1 MSASLEPEIVSRLEQ
16 RYGEGCVVSVS
27 SDHPVGPPT
36 GLRLSDGTMCR
47 IRRLRPLGDWIARA
61 TSDERMR
68 AYQIAS
74 SGVLRSLPA
83 GVSTAVVDAIVFP
96 NGAAVIERVLPDDM
110 APSLEPLL
118 VGLARLHS
126 AFVGF
131 PARLTAGLG
140 LSPLA
145 AWLTLYAPATLQRH
159 PDAPAEIAEG
169 WDALRAGMPSMWA
182 SLEPTFGS
190 PTVMVEALRTCP
202 ATILH
207 GNAIPGNV
215 AATGDGVVLG
225 DWSQAVRGPGAL
237 DLGVVLVGHAE
248 AVAGHLSEAV
258 EVYRAER
265 GRVGRLPSSGEVWER
280 ELRLGLIA
288 GLIRYGWRLGDDMT
302 TEAFERYLD

>member
-1 MSASLEPEIVSRLEQ
+1 MSASLEPEIVARLEQ

-27 SDHPVGPPT
+27 SDHPVEPPT
-36 GLRLSDGTMCR
+36 GLTLSDGTVCR
-47 IRRLRPLGDWIARA
+47 IRRLRPSGDWIARA

-83 GVSTAVVDAIVFP
+83 GVGTAVVDAVALP
-96 NGAAVIERVLPDDM
+96 VGAAVIEQVLPDTPP
-110 APSLEPLL
+110 ALEPLL

-131 PARLTAGLG
+131 PVRLTAELG

-145 AWLTLYAPATLQRH
+145 AWLTLYTPATLQRH
-159 PDAPAEIAEG
+159 PGAPAEIAEG
-169 WDALRAGMPSMWA
+169 WDALQARMPSMWA
-182 SLEPTFGS
+182 RLEPTFGS
-190 PTVMVEALRTCP
+190 STVMVEALRTCP

-237 DLGVVLVGHAE
+237 DLGVVLAGHAD
-248 AVAGHLSEAV
+248 VVSGRLSEAI

-265 GRVGRLPSSGEVWER
+265 GRVGRLPASGEAWER

-288 GLIRYGWRLGDDMT
+288 GLMRSGWRLGDDMT
-302 TEAFERYLD
+302 AEAFERYLD